1 MAGTFRPTVIYL
13 ICRPFAVDDDDDYS
27 DAHADDDGEDDDDDD
42 DEPVKRIKQVKG
54 QIYNNG
60 RWESSGWGWS
70 WSWGKH

>member
-27 DAHADDDGEDDDDDD
+27 DAHADDDDDD

-54 QIYNNG
+54 HSYNNG
-60 RWESSGWGWS
+60 C
-70 WSWGKH
+70 

>member
-27 DAHADDDGEDDDDDD
+27 DAHADDDDDD

-54 QIYNNG
+54 HSYNNG
-60 RWESSGWGWS
+60 RWESPGRGWS
-70 WSWGKH
+70 WGWGKN

>member
-27 DAHADDDGEDDDDDD
+27 DAHADDDDDDDD

-54 QIYNNG
+54 HSYNNG
-60 RWESSGWGWS
+60 R
-70 WSWGKH
+70 